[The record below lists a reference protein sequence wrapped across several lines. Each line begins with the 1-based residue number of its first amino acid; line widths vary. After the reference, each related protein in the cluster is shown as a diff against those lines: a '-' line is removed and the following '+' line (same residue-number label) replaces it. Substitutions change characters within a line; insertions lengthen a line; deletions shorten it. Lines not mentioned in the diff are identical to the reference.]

1 MFSSNLTKLQSL
13 IVFYIC
19 KSIQL
24 SVFELKNFQHFEKS
38 FYILSFQVYHTRL
51 LALSS
56 NELLVIQSFCLTQT
70 LSDIKQSFD
79 VPPLNI

>member
-13 IVFYIC
+13 TVFYIC

-24 SVFELKNFQHFEKS
+24 SVFELKNFEKS

-70 LSDIKQSFD
+70 LSDLKQSFD